1 MFKPYLSETEIK
13 RLIELENQLPEGQ
26 QRRTPEQIEAIYSHG
41 QNMLVSASAGSGK
54 TFVMVERII
63 DMIERGVAI
72 DQLFISTFTVKAA
85 TELKERL
92 EKKLNLA
99 LEGAENSENQAHLS
113 LQLANVQTADI
124 GTMDAFTQKLVTR
137 YGYLVGISP
146 SFSILQDETEQS
158 LLKDKVFSD
167 LFEIYR
173 LDEGRAV
180 HFNELVRNF
189 TGRAKTNRAFRDVV
203 YQLYNFM
210 QATADPKRW
219 LKEDF
224 IDQSAYTATSYYPNQ
239 ALEKL
244 QGELEQARRY
254 YQARHQQVLQ
264 AVAQKELGQVS
275 ALVSDI
281 AFKATVFGKKGDF
294 LELAELMARYA
305 NIDVDQAQASRAE
318 LQAAKDNFL
327 ALCRRPATTTKTGKL
342 DKLSTQIQALAK
354 QEDYL
359 ISLIEQRELA
369 RFVDAL
375 DKIGIASTHLKKYQL
390 ENVINHYRFSDLTID
405 DVRASD
411 LDIMKGQF
419 DNLFYQID
427 ETLSAMSDQIRKVK
441 EDEFESTYFL
451 MEEELHCHFDA
462 WFTKKEWDSRFP
474 KLTEYHQLYAMIAVI
489 YQEQPKAIAL
499 LKTLQSFLSDFS
511 DRYLA
516 LKITESRL
524 EFSDIAHAAIRI
536 LTENEK
542 LRQSFQD
549 HYAEVMVDEYQD
561 NSPIQERLLDLLSN
575 GENRF
580 MVGDVKQSIYR
591 FRQADPTIF
600 TEKFNLFKSD
610 PQAGKLIVLKENF
623 RSHKEVVDSV
633 NVVFSHLMD
642 QELGDIAYDKSQEL
656 VAGNPEKQVATPDY
670 KTTFLLYDDRQEESL
685 DDIEDDEANDRQ
697 ELPQGQVDLVI
708 NEIKRLQGNSK
719 EPFDFSSIALLVP
732 SRTRNIA
739 ILKRFSEAGI
749 PLISDDGVMNYL
761 KSTEV
766 MIMLETL
773 RTINNP
779 LNDYALVS
787 LMKSPMFSFDED
799 DLARIAVQD
808 QRQTLMNFYDKVL
821 LANRKEGHH
830 PDLITDQLAHKITQ
844 FLDYLISWRQF
855 AKTHLI
861 HELIWKIYNDRFYL
875 DYVGALPNGL
885 QRQTNLYSLAL
896 RAHQYEQSGFRG
908 LSRFVTMI
916 DHILEQDHDLA
927 DVAVAL
933 PKNAVRL
940 MTIHKSKG
948 LEFDYV
954 FVLNMDQQF
963 NLKEA
968 SHAKVIAQKK
978 TGVGI
983 IYQADLSDD
992 ERLGHNTSL
1001 PIKVTLE
1008 TLPFQ
1013 TNKEAILMASLSE
1026 RMRLLYVAMTRAVK
1040 KLYLVGTAHEQEKK
1054 QTDDAKE
1061 AVLPL
1066 GRREKIRSFQAWLLA
1081 LADTYPNA
1089 FAQAIDLVYSSGNI
1103 QNLDVPPSL
1112 DVMDLANNR
1121 QSDDIVKALDNLK
1134 QVQTYNDLHQAGIQ
1148 LPSLRTPSQLKKA
1161 KLIEQEQADIALIS
1175 QVQEEKAPVSF
1186 ALPNFSDKK
1195 ALSSAEVGSALHD
1208 LMQHLDLQA
1217 NLSQETI
1224 KKTLLEMTDK
1234 TELVERLPLNK
1245 IEAFF
1250 KTELGQQIL
1259 EHQDKLHREAPFAI
1273 LTDDLAS
1280 GESFVIRGIID
1291 GYLLFDDRIILF
1303 DYKTDKYRDASQML
1317 ERYQEQMNLYAKSL
1331 KQAYNIDQVEAILI
1345 LFGGDNLEL
1354 ISVPQKN

>member
-99 LEGAENSENQAHLS
+99 LEGAENSESQAHLS

-158 LLKDKVFSD
+158 LLKDKVFGD

-173 LDEGRAV
+173 LDERRAV
-180 HFNELVRNF
+180 HFNELIRNF
-189 TGRAKTNRAFRDVV
+189 TGRAKTNRTFRDVV

-224 IDQSAYTATSYYPNQ
+224 IDQSAYTVTSYYPNQ

-708 NEIKRLQGNSK
+708 NEIKRLQGKTK

-1013 TNKEAILMASLSE
+1013 TNKEAVLMASLSE

-1186 ALPNFSDKK
+1186 TLPNFSDKK

-1208 LMQHLDLQA
+1208 LMQRLDLQA

-1224 KKTLLEMTDK
+1224 KKTLLEMTDQ

-1280 GESFVIRGIID
+1280 GEAFVIRGIID

-1317 ERYQEQMNLYAKSL
+1317 ERYQEQMYLYVKSL